1 MNQKNSVSLH
11 QIMCAHVRM
20 YLLIVQKKK
29 KNFYSEM
36 DIDKNKRIGLT
47 DEQVKQSREQH
58 GKNVLTPPQRTSL
71 WKLYLDKYRDP
82 IIQIL
87 LVAAFVSL
95 ILAFIEKNF
104 METIGIFVAVFLA
117 TTVGFYFE
125 RDAAKKFNLLTA
137 LSEEQPVKVRRNGK
151 VMEIP
156 RHDVVVGDVVLVEV
170 GDEVPADGEL
180 IVCNDLQMNESTL
193 TGEPVTEKSLEGGG
207 DGAYPRNVILRST
220 MVMNGRGEFVV
231 TAVGDATEIG
241 KVAKKSTEQTSVET
255 PLHMQL
261 DKLAKMISKVG
272 SVVSVAAFFIFLI
285 HDILTNPAWGGK
297 DYFYMAEIVLK
308 YFMMAVTLIV
318 MAVPEGLP
326 MAITLSLALN
336 MRRML
341 KSNNLV
347 RKLHACETMGAVTVI
362 CTDKTGTLTQNKMQV
377 SALELK
383 QGDGALLDTAIALN
397 STAELND
404 GKPIGNPTESALLL
418 WLDAQGKDY
427 EELRKQVNVLKQL
440 PFSTERK
447 MMATLAEVDGE
458 TYLFVKGAPEI
469 VMKKCIIED
478 RMLKQTA
485 EELDEWQHK
494 AMRTLAFAYKKIE
507 TSIMRTSRTST
518 AEVVALLDANNLQ
531 LQAIAAIADPIRPD
545 VPAAVQECRHAGIEV
560 KVVTGDTAA
569 TALEIGKQI
578 GVFEDEPENIGAD
591 GSLTSLDQQM
601 ITGEQWEAL
610 SDEEA
615 YERAK
620 DIRVMSR
627 ARPTDKQRL
636 VAMLQKRGEVV
647 AVTGDGTNDAP
658 ALHYA
663 HVGLSLGSGTSVA
676 KEASDMTLLD
686 DSFKSIA
693 NAVMWGR
700 SLYRNLQRFLF
711 FQLVVNVA
719 ALLLVLGGS
728 VIGTEMPLTVTQILW
743 VNLIM
748 DTFAALALASL
759 PPSHEVMKD
768 KPRKASDFIINKSIG
783 FGILFC
789 GIVFFLVM
797 FALLVYCE
805 RRGKGGVD
813 VHELTMFFTTFVM
826 IQFWNLFNA
835 KALMS
840 HHTAFRHFLKDK
852 GMILVLVLVLV
863 GQWIIVTFGG
873 EMFRTTPLSLH
884 EWLLI
889 VGSTSVVLWVGELW
903 RGFKRMIA
911 KRR

>member
-1 MNQKNSVSLH
+1 
-11 QIMCAHVRM
+11 
-20 YLLIVQKKK
+20 
-29 KNFYSEM
+29 M

-71 WKLYLDKYRDP
+71 WNLYLDKYRDP

-156 RHDVVVGDVVLVEV
+156 RHDVVVGDVLLVEV

-180 IVCNDLQMNESTL
+180 IVCNDLQINESAL
-193 TGEPVTEKSLEGGG
+193 TGEPVAEKSLEGGG

-383 QGDGALLDTAIALN
+383 QGDEALLDTAIALN

-478 RMLKQTA
+478 RMLRQSA

-507 TSIMRTSRTST
+507 ASIMRTSKTST
-518 AEVVALLDANNLQ
+518 AEVVALLDANDLQ

-889 VGSTSVVLWVGELW
+889 IGSTSVVLWVGELW
-903 RGFKRMIA
+903 RAFKRMIA

>member
-1 MNQKNSVSLH
+1 
-11 QIMCAHVRM
+11 
-20 YLLIVQKKK
+20 
-29 KNFYSEM
+29 M
-36 DIDKNKRIGLT
+36 DIDKNRRIGLT

-156 RHDVVVGDVVLVEV
+156 RHDVVVGDIVLVEV

-180 IVCNDLQMNESTL
+180 IVCNDLQINESAL
-193 TGEPVTEKSLEGGG
+193 TGEPVAEKSLEGGG

-383 QGDGALLDTAIALN
+383 QGDEALLDTAIALN

-478 RMLKQTA
+478 RMLRQSA

-507 TSIMRTSRTST
+507 ASIMRTSRTST
-518 AEVVALLDANNLQ
+518 AEVVALLDANDLQ

-748 DTFAALALASL
+748 DTFAALALALL

-889 VGSTSVVLWVGELW
+889 IGSTSVVLWAGELW
-903 RGFKRMIA
+903 RTFKRMIA

>member
-1 MNQKNSVSLH
+1 
-11 QIMCAHVRM
+11 
-20 YLLIVQKKK
+20 
-29 KNFYSEM
+29 M

-180 IVCNDLQMNESTL
+180 IVCNDLQINESAL
-193 TGEPVTEKSLEGGG
+193 TGEPVAEKSLEGGG

-297 DYFYMAEIVLK
+297 DYFYMAEIVLN

-383 QGDGALLDTAIALN
+383 QGDEALLDTAISLN

-418 WLDAQGKDY
+418 WLDAHGKDY

-494 AMRTLAFAYKKIE
+494 AMRTLAFAYKKVE
-507 TSIMRTSRTST
+507 TFIMRTSRTST
-518 AEVVALLDANNLQ
+518 AEVVALLDANDLQ

-569 TALEIGKQI
+569 TAMEIGKQI

-591 GSLTSLDQQM
+591 GSMTSLDQQM

-759 PPSHEVMKD
+759 PPSHEVMKE

-789 GIVFFLVM
+789 GIVFFLIM

-840 HHTAFRHFLKDK
+840 HHTAFRHFLKDR
-852 GMILVLVLVLV
+852 GMMLVLVLVLV

-889 VGSTSVVLWVGELW
+889 IGSTSVVLWAGELW
-903 RGFKRMIA
+903 RAFKRMIA

>member
-1 MNQKNSVSLH
+1 
-11 QIMCAHVRM
+11 
-20 YLLIVQKKK
+20 
-29 KNFYSEM
+29 M

-180 IVCNDLQMNESTL
+180 IVCNDLQINESTL

-478 RMLKQTA
+478 RMQKQTA

-507 TSIMRTSRTST
+507 ASIMRTSRTST
-518 AEVVALLDANNLQ
+518 AEVVALLDANDLQ

-591 GSLTSLDQQM
+591 GSMTSLDQQM

-759 PPSHEVMKD
+759 PPSHEVMKE

>member
-1 MNQKNSVSLH
+1 
-11 QIMCAHVRM
+11 
-20 YLLIVQKKK
+20 
-29 KNFYSEM
+29 M

-180 IVCNDLQMNESTL
+180 IVCNDLQINESAL
-193 TGEPVTEKSLEGGG
+193 TGEPVAEKSLEGGG

-383 QGDGALLDTAIALN
+383 QGDEALLDTAIALN

-427 EELRKQVNVLKQL
+427 EGLRKQVNVLKQL

-478 RMLKQTA
+478 RMQKQTA

-518 AEVVALLDANNLQ
+518 AEVVALLDANDLQ

-889 VGSTSVVLWVGELW
+889 ICSTSVVLWAGELW
-903 RGFKRMIA
+903 RTFKRMIA

>member
-1 MNQKNSVSLH
+1 
-11 QIMCAHVRM
+11 
-20 YLLIVQKKK
+20 
-29 KNFYSEM
+29 M

-180 IVCNDLQMNESTL
+180 IVCNDLQINESAL
-193 TGEPVTEKSLEGGG
+193 TGEPVAEKSLEGGG

-285 HDILTNPAWGGK
+285 HDILTNPVWGGK

-383 QGDGALLDTAIALN
+383 QGDEALLDTAIALN

-478 RMLKQTA
+478 RMLRQSA

-507 TSIMRTSRTST
+507 ASIMRTSRTST
-518 AEVVALLDANNLQ
+518 AEVVALLDANDLQ

>member
-1 MNQKNSVSLH
+1 
-11 QIMCAHVRM
+11 
-20 YLLIVQKKK
+20 
-29 KNFYSEM
+29 M

-58 GKNVLTPPQRTSL
+58 GCNVLTPPQRTSL

-95 ILAFIEKNF
+95 ILAFIEKNY

-180 IVCNDLQMNESTL
+180 IVCNDLQINESTL
-193 TGEPVTEKSLEGGG
+193 TGEPVTEKSQEGGG

-297 DYFYMAEIVLK
+297 DYFYLAEIVLK

-383 QGDGALLDTAIALN
+383 QGDEALLDTAIALN

-418 WLDAQGKDY
+418 WLNAQGKDY
-427 EELRKQVNVLKQL
+427 EKLRRQVNVLKQL

-469 VMKKCIIED
+469 VMKKCVIED
-478 RMLKQTA
+478 RMLRQSA

-518 AEVVALLDANNLQ
+518 AEVVALLDANDLQ
-531 LQAIAAIADPIRPD
+531 LQAIAAITDPIRPD

-591 GSLTSLDQQM
+591 GSMTSLDQQM
-601 ITGEQWEAL
+601 ITGEQWEDL

-759 PPSHEVMKD
+759 PPSHEVMKE

-889 VGSTSVVLWVGELW
+889 IGSTSVVLWVGELW
-903 RGFKRMIA
+903 RAFKRMIA

>member
-1 MNQKNSVSLH
+1 
-11 QIMCAHVRM
+11 
-20 YLLIVQKKK
+20 
-29 KNFYSEM
+29 M

-180 IVCNDLQMNESTL
+180 IVCNDLQINESTL
-193 TGEPVTEKSLEGGG
+193 TGEPVAEKSLEGGG

-478 RMLKQTA
+478 RMQRQSA

-494 AMRTLAFAYKKIE
+494 AMRTLAFAYKKVE
-507 TSIMRTSRTST
+507 ASIMRTSRTST
-518 AEVVALLDANNLQ
+518 AEVVALLDANDLQ

-591 GSLTSLDQQM
+591 GSMTSLDQQM

-889 VGSTSVVLWVGELW
+889 IGSTSVVLWVGELW

>member
-1 MNQKNSVSLH
+1 
-11 QIMCAHVRM
+11 
-20 YLLIVQKKK
+20 
-29 KNFYSEM
+29 M

-71 WKLYLDKYRDP
+71 WNLYLDKYRDP

-104 METIGIFVAVFLA
+104 MEAIGIFVAVFLA

-180 IVCNDLQMNESTL
+180 IVGNDLQINESTL

-383 QGDGALLDTAIALN
+383 QGDEALLDTAIALN

-478 RMLKQTA
+478 RMQRQSA

-518 AEVVALLDANNLQ
+518 AEVVALLDANDLQ

-840 HHTAFRHFLKDK
+840 HHTAFRHFLKDR

-889 VGSTSVVLWVGELW
+889 IGSTSVVLWAGELW
-903 RGFKRMIA
+903 RTFKRMIA

>member
-1 MNQKNSVSLH
+1 
-11 QIMCAHVRM
+11 MCVRM
-20 YLLIVQKKK
+20 RTYVVRSTSIKK
-29 KNFYSEM
+29 M
-36 DIDKNKRIGLT
+36 DIDKNKRFGLT

-58 GKNVLTPPQRTSL
+58 GRNVLTPPHRTSL

-95 ILAFIEKNF
+95 ILAFIEQNF

-125 RDAAKKFNLLTA
+125 RDAAKKFNVLTA
-137 LSEEQPVKVRRNGK
+137 LSEEQPVKVRRKGK
-151 VMEIP
+151 VMQIP
-156 RHDVVVGDVVLVEV
+156 RHDIVVGDVVLIEV

-180 IVCNDLQMNESTL
+180 LTCTDLQINESTL
-193 TGEPVTEKSLEGGG
+193 TGEPITEKNLEGGG
-207 DGAYPRNVILRST
+207 DGAYPRNVVLRST

-241 KVAKKSTEQTSVET
+241 KVAQKSTEQTSVKT
-255 PLHMQL
+255 PLYVQL
-261 DKLAKMISKVG
+261 DKLASMISKVG
-272 SVVSVAAFFIFLI
+272 SVVSVAAFVIFLV
-285 HDILTNPAWGGK
+285 HDILTNPVWGGK
-297 DYFYMAEIVLK
+297 DYFYMAEIVLG

-362 CTDKTGTLTQNKMQV
+362 CTDKTGTLTQNQMQV
-377 SALELK
+377 DELLQK
-383 QGDGALLDTAIALN
+383 DDNAQLLDVAIALN
-397 STAELND
+397 STAELD
-404 GKPIGNPTESALLL
+404 EDKAIGNPTESALLL
-418 WLDAQGKDY
+418 WLKSKGKDY
-427 EELRKQVNVLKQL
+427 KEIRQQAKVLKQQ
-440 PFSTERK
+440 PFSTEK
-447 MMATLAEVDGE
+447 KYMATIAEVSDKK
-458 TYLFVKGAPEI
+458 YLLVKGAPEI
-469 VMKKCIIED
+469 VLSLCQMEE
-478 RMLKQTA
+478 RERNQALR
-485 EELDEWQHK
+485 ELDEWQHK
-494 AMRTLAFAYKKIE
+494 AMRTLAFAFKEIE
-507 TSIMRTSRTST
+507 ADLNISQ
-518 AEVVALLDANNLQ
+518 LLSDKNFT
-531 LQAIAAIADPIRPD
+531 LQALVAITDPIRKD
-545 VPAAVQECRHAGIEV
+545 VPAAVKECRRAGIEV

-578 GVFEDEPENIGAD
+578 GVFEDEAENIGAD
-591 GSLTSLDQQM
+591 GDMTSLDQQM
-601 ITGEQWEAL
+601 ITGEQWETL

-636 VAMLQKRGEVV
+636 VAMLQKRGDVV

-711 FQLVVNVA
+711 FQLVVNVV

-759 PPSHEVMKD
+759 PPSHEVMQD
-768 KPRKASDFIINKSIG
+768 KPRKGSDFIITKSMAW
-783 FGILFC
+783 GILFC
-789 GIVFFLVM
+789 GVVFFAVM

-805 RRGKGGVD
+805 RRGEGGVD
-813 VHELTMFFTTFVM
+813 VHELTIFFTIFVM

-835 KALMS
+835 KALGS
-840 HHTAFRHFLKDK
+840 NRTAFRHFLKDK
-852 GMILVLVLVLV
+852 GMILVLGLILI

-873 EMFRTTPLSLH
+873 EMFRTVPLSAT
-884 EWLLI
+884 EWLAI
-889 VGSTSVVLWVGELW
+889 IGGTSIVLWAGEVFRL
-903 RGFKRMIA
+903 FKRLLA
-911 KRR
+911 KRNR

>member
-1 MNQKNSVSLH
+1 
-11 QIMCAHVRM
+11 
-20 YLLIVQKKK
+20 
-29 KNFYSEM
+29 M
-36 DIDKNKRIGLT
+36 DIDKNKRFGLT

-58 GKNVLTPPQRTSL
+58 GRNVLTPPQRTSL

-95 ILAFIEKNF
+95 ILAFIEKNY

-180 IVCNDLQMNESTL
+180 IVCNDLQINESTL

-297 DYFYMAEIVLK
+297 DYFYMAEIVLN

-383 QGDGALLDTAIALN
+383 QGDEALLDTAIALN

-427 EELRKQVNVLKQL
+427 EELRRQVNVLKQL

-458 TYLFVKGAPEI
+458 SYLFVKGAPEI
-469 VMKKCIIED
+469 VMKKCVIED
-478 RMLKQTA
+478 RMLRQSA

-494 AMRTLAFAYKKIE
+494 AMRTLAFAYKKVE

-518 AEVVALLDANNLQ
+518 AEVVALLDANDLQ

-610 SDEEA
+610 SDDEA

-759 PPSHEVMKD
+759 PPSHEVMKE

-789 GIVFFLVM
+789 GIFFFLVM

-840 HHTAFRHFLKDK
+840 HHTAFRHFLKDR

-889 VGSTSVVLWVGELW
+889 IGSTSVVLWAGELW
-903 RGFKRMIA
+903 RAFKRMIA

>member
-1 MNQKNSVSLH
+1 
-11 QIMCAHVRM
+11 
-20 YLLIVQKKK
+20 
-29 KNFYSEM
+29 M

-58 GKNVLTPPQRTSL
+58 GRNVLTPPQRTSL

-87 LVAAFVSL
+87 LVAAFISL

-180 IVCNDLQMNESTL
+180 IVCNDLQINESTL

-297 DYFYMAEIVLK
+297 DYFYMAEIVLN

-383 QGDGALLDTAIALN
+383 QGDEVLLDTAIALN

-478 RMLKQTA
+478 RMIRQTA

-494 AMRTLAFAYKKIE
+494 AMRTLAFAYKKVE
-507 TSIMRTSRTST
+507 TSIMRTST
-518 AEVVALLDANNLQ
+518 AEVVALLDADDLL

-569 TALEIGKQI
+569 TAMEIGKQI

-601 ITGEQWEAL
+601 ITGEEWEAL

-759 PPSHEVMKD
+759 PPSHEVMKE

-889 VGSTSVVLWVGELW
+889 IGSTSIVLWVGELW
-903 RGFKRMIA
+903 RAFKRMIA

>member
-1 MNQKNSVSLH
+1 
-11 QIMCAHVRM
+11 
-20 YLLIVQKKK
+20 
-29 KNFYSEM
+29 M

-180 IVCNDLQMNESTL
+180 IVCNDLQINESAL
-193 TGEPVTEKSLEGGG
+193 TGEPVAEKSLEGGG

-383 QGDGALLDTAIALN
+383 QGDETLLDTAIALN

-447 MMATLAEVDGE
+447 MMATLAEIDGE

-478 RMLKQTA
+478 RMQRQSA

-494 AMRTLAFAYKKIE
+494 AMRTLAFAYKKVE

-518 AEVVALLDANNLQ
+518 AEVVALLDANDLQ
-531 LQAIAAIADPIRPD
+531 LQAIAAITDPIRPD

-759 PPSHEVMKD
+759 PPSHEVMKE

-840 HHTAFRHFLKDK
+840 HHTAFRHFLKDR

-889 VGSTSVVLWVGELW
+889 IGSTSVVLWAGELW
-903 RGFKRMIA
+903 RTFKRMIA

>member
-1 MNQKNSVSLH
+1 
-11 QIMCAHVRM
+11 
-20 YLLIVQKKK
+20 
-29 KNFYSEM
+29 M

-180 IVCNDLQMNESTL
+180 IVCNDLQINESTL

-383 QGDGALLDTAIALN
+383 QGDETLLDTAIALN

-478 RMLKQTA
+478 RMQKQTA

-591 GSLTSLDQQM
+591 GSMTSLDQQM

-889 VGSTSVVLWVGELW
+889 IGSTSVVLWVGELW
-903 RGFKRMIA
+903 RAFKRMIA

>member
-11 QIMCAHVRM
+11 QNYVRTRA
-20 YLLIVQKKK
+20 YVLINRTKEKY
-29 KNFYSEM
+29 FYSEM

-180 IVCNDLQMNESTL
+180 IVCNDLQINESTL
-193 TGEPVTEKSLEGGG
+193 TGEPVAEKSLEGGG
-207 DGAYPRNVILRST
+207 DGAYPRNIILRST

-383 QGDGALLDTAIALN
+383 QGDEALLDTAIALN

-478 RMLKQTA
+478 RMQKQTA

-494 AMRTLAFAYKKIE
+494 AMRTLAFAYKKVE
-507 TSIMRTSRTST
+507 ASIMRTSRTST
-518 AEVVALLDANNLQ
+518 AEVVALLDANDLQ

-569 TALEIGKQI
+569 TAMEIGKQI

-591 GSLTSLDQQM
+591 GSMTSLDQQM

-889 VGSTSVVLWVGELW
+889 IGSTSVVLWVGELW
-903 RGFKRMIA
+903 RAFKRMMA

>member
-1 MNQKNSVSLH
+1 
-11 QIMCAHVRM
+11 
-20 YLLIVQKKK
+20 
-29 KNFYSEM
+29 M

-47 DEQVKQSREQH
+47 DEQVKLSREQH

-193 TGEPVTEKSLEGGG
+193 TGEPVTEKSMEGGG

-383 QGDGALLDTAIALN
+383 LGDEALLDTAIALN

-418 WLDAQGKDY
+418 WLHAQGKNY

-478 RMLKQTA
+478 WMLKQTA

-494 AMRTLAFAYKKIE
+494 AMRTLAFAYKKVE

-518 AEVVALLDANNLQ
+518 AEVVALLDANDLQ

-591 GSLTSLDQQM
+591 GSMTSLDQQM
-601 ITGEQWEAL
+601 ITGEQWEVL

-615 YERAK
+615 YKRAK

-759 PPSHEVMKD
+759 PPSHEVMSD
-768 KPRKASDFIINKSIG
+768 KPRKASNFIINKSIG

-889 VGSTSVVLWVGELW
+889 IGSTSVVLWAGELW
-903 RGFKRMIA
+903 RAFKRMIA

>member
-1 MNQKNSVSLH
+1 LNQKNSVSLH
-11 QIMCAHVRM
+11 QNYVRTRA
-20 YLLIVQKKK
+20 YVLINRTKEKY
-29 KNFYSEM
+29 FYSEM

-180 IVCNDLQMNESTL
+180 IVCNDLQINESAL

-207 DGAYPRNVILRST
+207 DGAYPRNIILRST

-383 QGDGALLDTAIALN
+383 QGDEALLDTAIALN

-478 RMLKQTA
+478 RMQKQTA

-507 TSIMRTSRTST
+507 ASIMRTSRTST
-518 AEVVALLDANNLQ
+518 AEVVALLDANDLQ

-711 FQLVVNVA
+711 FQLVVNVV

-889 VGSTSVVLWVGELW
+889 IGSTSVVLWAGELW
-903 RGFKRMIA
+903 RTFKRMIA

>member
-1 MNQKNSVSLH
+1 LH
-11 QIMCAHVRM
+11 QNYVRTRA
-20 YLLIVQKKK
+20 YVLINRTKKK
-29 KNFYSEM
+29 KYFYSEM
-36 DIDKNKRIGLT
+36 NIDKNKRIGLT
-47 DEQVKQSREQH
+47 DEQVRQSREQH

-137 LSEEQPVKVRRNGK
+137 LSEEQPVKVRRNDK

-180 IVCNDLQMNESTL
+180 IVCNDLQINESAL
-193 TGEPVTEKSLEGGG
+193 TGEPVAEKSLEGGG

-261 DKLAKMISKVG
+261 DKLAKRISKVG
-272 SVVSVAAFFIFLI
+272 SVVSVTAFFIFLI

-383 QGDGALLDTAIALN
+383 QGDEMLLDTAIALN

-478 RMLKQTA
+478 RMQRQSA

-507 TSIMRTSRTST
+507 ASIMRTSRTST
-518 AEVVALLDANNLQ
+518 AEVVALLDANDLQ

-545 VPAAVQECRHAGIEV
+545 VPAAVQECRYAGIEV

-889 VGSTSVVLWVGELW
+889 IGSTSVVLWAGELW
-903 RGFKRMIA
+903 RTFKRMIA

>member
-1 MNQKNSVSLH
+1 
-11 QIMCAHVRM
+11 
-20 YLLIVQKKK
+20 
-29 KNFYSEM
+29 M

-180 IVCNDLQMNESTL
+180 IVCNDLQINESTL

-478 RMLKQTA
+478 RMQRQSA

-507 TSIMRTSRTST
+507 ASIMRTSRTST
-518 AEVVALLDANNLQ
+518 AEVVALLDANDLQ

-591 GSLTSLDQQM
+591 GSMTSLDQQM

-813 VHELTMFFTTFVM
+813 VHELTMFFTIFVM

-889 VGSTSVVLWVGELW
+889 IGSTSVVLWAGELW
-903 RGFKRMIA
+903 RAFKRMIA

>member
-1 MNQKNSVSLH
+1 
-11 QIMCAHVRM
+11 
-20 YLLIVQKKK
+20 
-29 KNFYSEM
+29 M
-36 DIDKNKRIGLT
+36 DIDKNRRIGLT

-180 IVCNDLQMNESTL
+180 IVCNDLQINESAL
-193 TGEPVTEKSLEGGG
+193 TGEPVAEKSLEGGG

-347 RKLHACETMGAVTVI
+347 RKLHACETMGAVTMI

-383 QGDGALLDTAIALN
+383 QGDEALLDTAIALN

-478 RMLKQTA
+478 RMQRQSV

-507 TSIMRTSRTST
+507 ASIMRTSRTST
-518 AEVVALLDANNLQ
+518 AEVVALLDANDLQ

-889 VGSTSVVLWVGELW
+889 IGSTSVVLWAGELW
-903 RGFKRMIA
+903 RTFKRMIA

>member
-1 MNQKNSVSLH
+1 
-11 QIMCAHVRM
+11 
-20 YLLIVQKKK
+20 
-29 KNFYSEM
+29 M

-180 IVCNDLQMNESTL
+180 IVCNDLQINESAL
-193 TGEPVTEKSLEGGG
+193 TGEPVAEKSLEGGG

-478 RMLKQTA
+478 RMQRQSA

-494 AMRTLAFAYKKIE
+494 AMRTLAFAYKKVE
-507 TSIMRTSRTST
+507 ASIMRTSRTST
-518 AEVVALLDANNLQ
+518 AEVVALLDANDLQ

-601 ITGEQWEAL
+601 ITGEQWETL

-889 VGSTSVVLWVGELW
+889 IGSTSVVLWVGELW
-903 RGFKRMIA
+903 RAFKRMIA

>member
-1 MNQKNSVSLH
+1 
-11 QIMCAHVRM
+11 
-20 YLLIVQKKK
+20 
-29 KNFYSEM
+29 M

-180 IVCNDLQMNESTL
+180 IVCNDLQINESTL

-207 DGAYPRNVILRST
+207 DGAYPRNIILRST

-383 QGDGALLDTAIALN
+383 QGDEALLDTAIALN

-478 RMLKQTA
+478 RMQKQTA

-518 AEVVALLDANNLQ
+518 AEVVALLDANDLQ

-889 VGSTSVVLWVGELW
+889 IGSTSVVLWVGELW
-903 RGFKRMIA
+903 RAFKRMIA

>member
-1 MNQKNSVSLH
+1 
-11 QIMCAHVRM
+11 
-20 YLLIVQKKK
+20 
-29 KNFYSEM
+29 M

-71 WKLYLDKYRDP
+71 WNLYLDKYRDP

-180 IVCNDLQMNESTL
+180 IVCNDLQINESAL
-193 TGEPVTEKSLEGGG
+193 TGEPVAEKSLEGGG

-241 KVAKKSTEQTSVET
+241 MVAKKSTEQTSVET

-383 QGDGALLDTAIALN
+383 QGDEALLDTAIALN

-478 RMLKQTA
+478 RMLRQSA

-507 TSIMRTSRTST
+507 ASIMSTSRTST
-518 AEVVALLDANNLQ
+518 AEVVALLDANDLQ

-889 VGSTSVVLWVGELW
+889 IGSTSVVLWAGELW
-903 RGFKRMIA
+903 RTFKRMIA

>member
-1 MNQKNSVSLH
+1 
-11 QIMCAHVRM
+11 MCAHVRM
-20 YLLIVQKKK
+20 YLLIVHKKEK
-29 KNFYSEM
+29 YIYSEM

-180 IVCNDLQMNESTL
+180 IVCNDLQINESAL

-207 DGAYPRNVILRST
+207 DGAYPRNIILRST

-383 QGDGALLDTAIALN
+383 LGDEALLDTAIALN

-427 EELRKQVNVLKQL
+427 EELRKQVNVLKLL

-478 RMLKQTA
+478 RMQRQSV

-507 TSIMRTSRTST
+507 ASIMRTSRTST
-518 AEVVALLDANNLQ
+518 AEVVALLDANDLQ

-711 FQLVVNVA
+711 FQLVVNVV

-889 VGSTSVVLWVGELW
+889 IGSTSVVLWAGELW
-903 RGFKRMIA
+903 RTFKRMIA

>member
-1 MNQKNSVSLH
+1 
-11 QIMCAHVRM
+11 
-20 YLLIVQKKK
+20 
-29 KNFYSEM
+29 M

-71 WKLYLDKYRDP
+71 WNLYLDKYRDP

-180 IVCNDLQMNESTL
+180 IVCNDLQINESAL
-193 TGEPVTEKSLEGGG
+193 TGEPVAEKSLEGGG

-383 QGDGALLDTAIALN
+383 QGDEALLDTAIALN

-478 RMLKQTA
+478 RMLRQSA

-507 TSIMRTSRTST
+507 ASIMRTSRTST
-518 AEVVALLDANNLQ
+518 AEVVALLDANDLQ

-748 DTFAALALASL
+748 DTFAALALALL

-840 HHTAFRHFLKDK
+840 HHTAFRHFLKDR

-889 VGSTSVVLWVGELW
+889 IGSTSVVLWAGELW
-903 RGFKRMIA
+903 RTFKRMIA

>member
-1 MNQKNSVSLH
+1 MN
-11 QIMCAHVRM
+11 
-20 YLLIVQKKK
+20 
-29 KNFYSEM
+29 
-36 DIDKNKRIGLT
+36 IDKNKRIGLT

-180 IVCNDLQMNESTL
+180 IVCNDLQINESAL
-193 TGEPVTEKSLEGGG
+193 TGEPVAEKSLEGGG

-383 QGDGALLDTAIALN
+383 QDDEALLDTAIALN

-478 RMLKQTA
+478 RMLRQSA

-507 TSIMRTSRTST
+507 ASIMRTSRTST
-518 AEVVALLDANNLQ
+518 VEVVAFLDANDLQ

-889 VGSTSVVLWVGELW
+889 IGSTSVVLWAGELW

>member
-1 MNQKNSVSLH
+1 
-11 QIMCAHVRM
+11 
-20 YLLIVQKKK
+20 
-29 KNFYSEM
+29 M

-58 GKNVLTPPQRTSL
+58 GRNVLTPPQRTSL

-87 LVAAFVSL
+87 LVAAFISL
-95 ILAFIEKNF
+95 ILAFIEKNY

-180 IVCNDLQMNESTL
+180 IVCNDLQINESTL

-383 QGDGALLDTAIALN
+383 QGDEALLDTAIALN

-478 RMLKQTA
+478 RMLRQSA

-494 AMRTLAFAYKKIE
+494 AMRTLAFAYKKVE

-518 AEVVALLDANNLQ
+518 AEVIALLDANDLQ
-531 LQAIAAIADPIRPD
+531 LQAIAAITDPIRPD

-610 SDEEA
+610 SDDEA

-759 PPSHEVMKD
+759 PPSHEVMKE

-840 HHTAFRHFLKDK
+840 HHTAFCHFLKDK

-889 VGSTSVVLWVGELW
+889 IGSTSVVLWAGELW
-903 RGFKRMIA
+903 RAFKRMIA
-911 KRR
+911 KRK

>member
-1 MNQKNSVSLH
+1 
-11 QIMCAHVRM
+11 
-20 YLLIVQKKK
+20 
-29 KNFYSEM
+29 M

-180 IVCNDLQMNESTL
+180 IVCNDLQINESTL
-193 TGEPVTEKSLEGGG
+193 TGEPVAEKSLEGGG
-207 DGAYPRNVILRST
+207 DGAYPRNIILRST

-383 QGDGALLDTAIALN
+383 QGDEALLDTAIALN

-478 RMLKQTA
+478 RMQRQSA

-507 TSIMRTSRTST
+507 VSIMRTSRAST
-518 AEVVALLDANNLQ
+518 AEVVALLDANDLQ

-889 VGSTSVVLWVGELW
+889 IGSTSVVLWVGELW

>member
-1 MNQKNSVSLH
+1 MN
-11 QIMCAHVRM
+11 
-20 YLLIVQKKK
+20 
-29 KNFYSEM
+29 
-36 DIDKNKRIGLT
+36 IDKNKRIGLT

-180 IVCNDLQMNESTL
+180 IVCNDLQINESAL
-193 TGEPVTEKSLEGGG
+193 TGEPVAEKSLEGDG

-272 SVVSVAAFFIFLI
+272 SVVSVTAFFIFLI

-383 QGDGALLDTAIALN
+383 QGDEALLDTAIALN

-478 RMLKQTA
+478 RMLRQSA

-494 AMRTLAFAYKKIE
+494 AMRTLAFAYKKLE
-507 TSIMRTSRTST
+507 VSIMRTSRTST
-518 AEVVALLDANNLQ
+518 AEVVALLDANDLQ

-840 HHTAFRHFLKDK
+840 HHTAFRHFLKDR

-889 VGSTSVVLWVGELW
+889 IGSTSVVLWAGELW
-903 RGFKRMIA
+903 RTFKRMIA

>member
-1 MNQKNSVSLH
+1 MH
-11 QIMCAHVRM
+11 QNYVRTRA
-20 YLLIVQKKK
+20 YVLINRTKKK

-36 DIDKNKRIGLT
+36 DIDKNRRIGLT

-180 IVCNDLQMNESTL
+180 IVCNDLQINESTL

-478 RMLKQTA
+478 RMQKQTA

-494 AMRTLAFAYKKIE
+494 AMRTLAFAYKKVE
-507 TSIMRTSRTST
+507 ASIMRTSRTST
-518 AEVVALLDANNLQ
+518 AEVVALLDANDLQ

-620 DIRVMSR
+620 DVRVMSR

-889 VGSTSVVLWVGELW
+889 ICSTSVVLWAGELW
-903 RGFKRMIA
+903 RTFKRMIA

>member
-1 MNQKNSVSLH
+1 
-11 QIMCAHVRM
+11 MCAHVRM
-20 YLLIVQKKK
+20 YLLIVHKKEK
-29 KNFYSEM
+29 YIYSEM

-180 IVCNDLQMNESTL
+180 IVCNDLQINESTL

-207 DGAYPRNVILRST
+207 DGAYPRNIILRST

-383 QGDGALLDTAIALN
+383 LGDEALLDTAIALN

-478 RMLKQTA
+478 RMQRQSV

-507 TSIMRTSRTST
+507 ASIMRTSRTST
-518 AEVVALLDANNLQ
+518 AEVVALLDANDLQ

-728 VIGTEMPLTVTQILW
+728 VSGTEMPLTVTQILW

-889 VGSTSVVLWVGELW
+889 IGSTSVVIWAGELW
-903 RGFKRMIA
+903 RTFKRMIA

>member
-1 MNQKNSVSLH
+1 
-11 QIMCAHVRM
+11 
-20 YLLIVQKKK
+20 
-29 KNFYSEM
+29 M

-180 IVCNDLQMNESTL
+180 IVCNDLQINESAL
-193 TGEPVTEKSLEGGG
+193 TGEPVAEKSLEGGG

-383 QGDGALLDTAIALN
+383 QGDEALLDTAIALN

-418 WLDAQGKDY
+418 WLDAHGKDY

-478 RMLKQTA
+478 RMLRQSA

-494 AMRTLAFAYKKIE
+494 AMRTLAFAYKKVE
-507 TSIMRTSRTST
+507 ASIMRTSRTST
-518 AEVVALLDANNLQ
+518 AEVVALLDANDLQ

-840 HHTAFRHFLKDK
+840 HHTAFRHFLKDR

-889 VGSTSVVLWVGELW
+889 IGSTSVVLWAGELW
-903 RGFKRMIA
+903 RTFKRMIA

>member
-1 MNQKNSVSLH
+1 MAGTLEYEELNKNLEVVDGHAVKAPEDYQDPEQLYQALIARVRKYHPSAD
-11 QIMCAHVRM
+11 ITMIEKAYRIGKEAHKDQVRKSGEP
-20 YLLIVQKKK
+20 YIIHPLWVGIILAEL
-29 KNFYSEM
+29 EM
-36 DIDKNKRIGLT
+36 DK
-47 DEQVKQSREQH
+47 
-58 GKNVLTPPQRTSL
+58 
-71 WKLYLDKYRDP
+71 
-82 IIQIL
+82 
-87 LVAAFVSL
+87 
-95 ILAFIEKNF
+95 
-104 METIGIFVAVFLA
+104 ETIVAGML
-117 TTVGFYFE
+117 
-125 RDAAKKFNLLTA
+125 
-137 LSEEQPVKVRRNGK
+137 
-151 VMEIP
+151 
-156 RHDVVVGDVVLVEV
+156 HDVVEDTEMTLDDITREF
-170 GDEVPADGEL
+170 GE
-180 IVCNDLQMNESTL
+180 E
-193 TGEPVTEKSLEGGG
+193 
-207 DGAYPRNVILRST
+207 
-220 MVMNGRGEFVV
+220 
-231 TAVGDATEIG
+231 
-241 KVAKKSTEQTSVET
+241 
-255 PLHMQL
+255 
-261 DKLAKMISKVG
+261 
-272 SVVSVAAFFIFLI
+272 
-285 HDILTNPAWGGK
+285 
-297 DYFYMAEIVLK
+297 
-308 YFMMAVTLIV
+308 
-318 MAVPEGLP
+318 
-326 MAITLSLALN
+326 
-336 MRRML
+336 
-341 KSNNLV
+341 
-347 RKLHACETMGAVTVI
+347 
-362 CTDKTGTLTQNKMQV
+362 
-377 SALELK
+377 
-383 QGDGALLDTAIALN
+383 
-397 STAELND
+397 
-404 GKPIGNPTESALLL
+404 
-418 WLDAQGKDY
+418 
-427 EELRKQVNVLKQL
+427 
-440 PFSTERK
+440 
-447 MMATLAEVDGE
+447 
-458 TYLFVKGAPEI
+458 
-469 VMKKCIIED
+469 
-478 RMLKQTA
+478 
-485 EELDEWQHK
+485 
-494 AMRTLAFAYKKIE
+494 
-507 TSIMRTSRTST
+507 
-518 AEVVALLDANNLQ
+518 VALLVDGVTKLGQLSYSQDKLEVQAENLRKMF
-531 LQAIAAIADPIRPD
+531 LA
-545 VPAAVQECRHAGIEV
+545 
-560 KVVTGDTAA
+560 
-569 TALEIGKQI
+569 
-578 GVFEDEPENIGAD
+578 
-591 GSLTSLDQQM
+591 M
-601 ITGEQWEAL
+601 
-610 SDEEA
+610 
-615 YERAK
+615 AK

-711 FQLVVNVA
+711 FQLVVNVV

-889 VGSTSVVLWVGELW
+889 IGSTSVVLWAGELW
-903 RGFKRMIA
+903 RTFKRMIA

>member
-1 MNQKNSVSLH
+1 MN
-11 QIMCAHVRM
+11 
-20 YLLIVQKKK
+20 
-29 KNFYSEM
+29 
-36 DIDKNKRIGLT
+36 IDKNKRIGLT

-180 IVCNDLQMNESTL
+180 IVCNDLQINESAL

-255 PLHMQL
+255 PLNMQL

-377 SALELK
+377 SALEFK
-383 QGDGALLDTAIALN
+383 QGDEALLDTAIALN

-427 EELRKQVNVLKQL
+427 EQLRKQVNVLKQL

-478 RMLKQTA
+478 RMLRQSA

-518 AEVVALLDANNLQ
+518 AEVVALLDANDLQ

-889 VGSTSVVLWVGELW
+889 IGSTSVVLWAGELW
-903 RGFKRMIA
+903 RTFKRMIA
-911 KRR
+911 KKR

>member
-1 MNQKNSVSLH
+1 
-11 QIMCAHVRM
+11 
-20 YLLIVQKKK
+20 
-29 KNFYSEM
+29 M

-180 IVCNDLQMNESTL
+180 IVCNDLQINESTL

-207 DGAYPRNVILRST
+207 DGAYPRNIILRST

-383 QGDGALLDTAIALN
+383 QGDEVLLDTAIALN

-478 RMLKQTA
+478 RMQRQSA

-507 TSIMRTSRTST
+507 ASIMRTSRTST
-518 AEVVALLDANNLQ
+518 AEVVALLDANDLQ

-889 VGSTSVVLWVGELW
+889 IGSTSVVLWAGELW
-903 RGFKRMIA
+903 RTSKRMIA

>member
-1 MNQKNSVSLH
+1 
-11 QIMCAHVRM
+11 
-20 YLLIVQKKK
+20 
-29 KNFYSEM
+29 M

-383 QGDGALLDTAIALN
+383 QGDEALLDTAIALN

-478 RMLKQTA
+478 RMLRQSA

-507 TSIMRTSRTST
+507 ASIMRTSRTST
-518 AEVVALLDANNLQ
+518 AEVVALLDANDLQ

-591 GSLTSLDQQM
+591 GSMTSLDQQM

-889 VGSTSVVLWVGELW
+889 IGSTSVVLWVGELW
-903 RGFKRMIA
+903 RAFKRMIA

>member
-1 MNQKNSVSLH
+1 
-11 QIMCAHVRM
+11 
-20 YLLIVQKKK
+20 
-29 KNFYSEM
+29 M
-36 DIDKNKRIGLT
+36 DIDKNRRIGLT

-156 RHDVVVGDVVLVEV
+156 RHDVVVGDIVLVEV

-180 IVCNDLQMNESTL
+180 IVCNDLQINESTL
-193 TGEPVTEKSLEGGG
+193 TGEPVAEKSLEGGG

-241 KVAKKSTEQTSVET
+241 KVAKKSTEHTSVET

-383 QGDGALLDTAIALN
+383 QGDEALLDTAIALN

-478 RMLKQTA
+478 RMQKQTA

-494 AMRTLAFAYKKIE
+494 AMRTLAFAYKKVE
-507 TSIMRTSRTST
+507 ASIMRTSRTST
-518 AEVVALLDANNLQ
+518 AEVVALLDANDLQ

-889 VGSTSVVLWVGELW
+889 IGSTSVVLWVGELW
-903 RGFKRMIA
+903 RAFKRMIA

>member
-1 MNQKNSVSLH
+1 
-11 QIMCAHVRM
+11 
-20 YLLIVQKKK
+20 
-29 KNFYSEM
+29 M

-71 WKLYLDKYRDP
+71 WNLYLDKYRDP

-170 GDEVPADGEL
+170 GDEVPADGAL
-180 IVCNDLQMNESTL
+180 IVCNDLQINESAL

-383 QGDGALLDTAIALN
+383 QGDETLLDTAIALN

-478 RMLKQTA
+478 RMQRQSA

-494 AMRTLAFAYKKIE
+494 AMRTLAFAYKKVE

-518 AEVVALLDANNLQ
+518 AEVVALLDANDLQ
-531 LQAIAAIADPIRPD
+531 LQAIAAITDPIRPD

-840 HHTAFRHFLKDK
+840 HHTAFRHFLKDR

-889 VGSTSVVLWVGELW
+889 IGSTSVVLWAGELW
-903 RGFKRMIA
+903 RTFKRMIA